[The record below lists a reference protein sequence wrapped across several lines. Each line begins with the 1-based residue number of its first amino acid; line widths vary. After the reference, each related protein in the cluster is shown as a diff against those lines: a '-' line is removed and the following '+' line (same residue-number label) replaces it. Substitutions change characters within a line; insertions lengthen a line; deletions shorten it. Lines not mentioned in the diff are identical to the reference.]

1 MNACTRA
8 RLLALKYAQCHSRT
22 QARTY
27 SHPTMGIV
35 KHHCDALNMLHA
47 YLRHAFLL
55 PSFVAGPLSAVS
67 FQLEAMKSRPPKQ
80 TLQRILESPSAS
92 STCKGN
98 IAPSKFSIGSDCA
111 GIHGLWLAIEHLG
124 LSSYATD
131 EFWSECDPA
140 ALAMLDHNFRTRKVY
155 TDLTKRDHTKLPRVT
170 LYAAGFPCT
179 CYSSE
184 GKGEGL
190 MSSAGAVG
198 LHCILTVSA
207 SKPKAF
213 LFENTKN
220 LQTKAHRKDFE
231 LIMQALSA
239 IVDEHQRPVYTVY
252 VLVMNSLKHGIP
264 QNRERTYI
272 VGIAN
277 ASKRRKFRWPS
288 ETPHLPLDCFLVGD
302 VCDPPELPTT
312 ATEQRNYL
320 SSVKH
325 MFSKGMTLTA
335 DVVADLGGGFTNKHG
350 DSHHIVVGHAPCL
363 TKTRCRSSAYY
374 VFAKQRKMNVVEMQ
388 KLQGIP
394 CGRLRRPKS
403 VSEAQFR
410 GMLGNT
416 FTVPVVAKIVDRILF
431 ALGVTPELI
440 VKDCSNVDAE
450 AWNCF
455 AAEDPPSKRPRRV

>member
-1 MNACTRA
+1 
-8 RLLALKYAQCHSRT
+8 
-22 QARTY
+22 
-27 SHPTMGIV
+27 MGIV
-35 KHHCDALNMLHA
+35 KHHCDALNMLRA
-47 YLRHAFLL
+47 YLWHAFLL
-55 PSFVAGPLSAVS
+55 PSFVASPLSAVS
-67 FQLEAMKSRPPKQ
+67 FQLGAMPTFKAKSPAKSPASAKSPS
-80 TLQRILESPSAS
+80 LQQIVLESPSAS
-92 STCKGN
+92 TCNCK

-111 GIHGLWLAIEHLG
+111 GIHGLWLAIEKLG
-124 LSSYATD
+124 LSSCATD

-140 ALAMLDHNFRTRKVY
+140 ALAMLDRNFRTRKAY

-170 LYAAGFPCT
+170 LYSAGFPCT
-179 CYSSE
+179 CYSAE

-207 SKPKAF
+207 TKPKAF

-231 LIMQALSA
+231 LIMQALSS
-239 IVDEHQRPVYTVY
+239 IMDDHQRPMYTVY
-252 VLVMNSLKHGIP
+252 MLVMNTLKHGGIP

-277 ASKRRKFRWPS
+277 ASKRRKFRWPG
-288 ETPHLPLDCFLVGD
+288 EVPHLPLECFLEGD
-302 VCDPPELPTT
+302 VCDPPELPKT
-312 ATEQRNYL
+312 ATEQKKYL
-320 SSVKH
+320 SSVKQ
-325 MFSKGMTLTA
+325 MFSMGMPLTA
-335 DVVADLGGGFTNKHG
+335 DVVADLGGGFTNKNG
-350 DSHHIVVGHAPCL
+350 DSHHIVVGHSPCL
-363 TKTRCRSSAYY
+363 TKTRCKSAAYY
-374 VFAKQRKMNVVEMQ
+374 VFAKQRKMNVNEMQ

-394 CGRLRRPKS
+394 CGRLRRPGS
-403 VSEAQFR
+403 VSESQFR

-416 FTVPVVAKIVDRILF
+416 FTIPVVAKIVDRILF

-455 AAEDPPSKRPRRV
+455 AAEDPPSKRPRRA